1 MLVPL
6 RKPLNVLWKCYNSGD
21 QCHRMWHNSRS
32 IIIHSKPLEEQGVRF
47 RLGAFPFPREKKKTH
62 RPSDSARLTEPGNA
76 CSQLL
81 SEILNHWSE
90 LWRFQV
96 LLKTLLQLVL
106 ITSSNVTTR
115 GDEEG
120 SLLAVSIFFCQLRH
134 RCEDEHVRVSS
145 THSNTNRKEFGRLH
159 YRQLHR
165 KPARWRIYRNILV
178 YHLLQIIIEVI
189 VHVYNKMNNSIE
201 RFLQI

>member
-1 MLVPL
+1 MFCENATIVGINVTECDITLDPL
-6 RKPLNVLWKCYNSGD
+6 LSIQNPSRNREYGSG
-21 QCHRMWHNSRS
+21 
-32 IIIHSKPLEEQGVRF
+32 LERFHFQG
-47 RLGAFPFPREKKKTH
+47 KKKKH